1 MKRTLRLL
9 SALLALCLLLT
20 ACGADQTP
28 AAEDASRTVT
38 DSCGRT
44 VTLPD
49 QVERIVPLGNAPRLV
64 TYLGLADKVVAVP
77 QCEHT
82 DTPLMAYAY
91 VNRDLWQDLPNVGN
105 DSLGAGEWYAEEIL
119 ATGAD
124 VVICTYDADTADNI
138 QSQTGIPTVA
148 VASPALFSEEY
159 NDVLRLVGQ
168 VCGAEERAESLIAC
182 IQDSLADLEA
192 RTANI
197 PDAEKPLVLGAGAT
211 FKGNHSID
219 GVYANYPVF
228 QVLSARDAA
237 LGISDTVGGLLVD
250 REQILAWDPDIL
262 FFDASSVELVQAD
275 YAADP
280 AFFQQLKAVQT
291 GQLYQWPNSTW
302 HSSNVEIPLVSAYWV
317 GQLLYPDAFADVD
330 LEETAAEI
338 FGLFL
343 GQADYLDTLRDSG
356 YGYQAVEL
364 GA

>member
-1 MKRTLRLL
+1 MKRTLRLFPV
-9 SALLALCLLLT
+9 LLALCLTLT
-20 ACGADQTP
+20 ACGS
-28 AAEDASRTVT
+28 AESSEESSGRIIT

-44 VTLPD
+44 VTVPD
-49 QVERIVPLGNAPRLV
+49 RVERIVPLGNAPRLV
-64 TYLGLADKVVAVP
+64 AYLGLADKVAAVP

-82 DTPLMAYAY
+82 DNPLMAYAY
-91 VNRDLWQDLPNVGN
+91 VNRALWQDLPNVGN

-119 ATGAD
+119 ASGAD
-124 VVICTYDADTADNI
+124 VVICTYDADTADDI

-148 VASPALFSEEY
+148 VASPPLFSEAY
-159 NDVLRLVGQ
+159 DDALRLVAQ
-168 VCGAEERAESLIAC
+168 VCGAEQRAEELIAC
-182 IQDSLADLEA
+182 IRDSLADLTS
-192 RTANI
+192 RTAEI
-197 PDAEKPLVLGAGAT
+197 PGAEKPLVLGAGAT
-211 FKGNHSID
+211 FKGSHSID

-250 REQILAWDPDIL
+250 REQILSWNPDIL
-262 FFDASSVELVQAD
+262 FFDASSMELIQAD

-302 HSSNVEIPLVSAYWV
+302 HSTNVEIPLVSAYWV
-317 GQLLYPDAFADVD
+317 GQLLYPEAFSDVNI
-330 LEETAAEI
+330 EEKAAEI

-343 GQADYLDTLRDSG
+343 GQADYLDTLNASG